1 MSLKLLSTFPREL
14 NRVSTTLDNTAC
26 DHIFTEYQTV
36 FDHGTVYK
44 RPVKSLLFMSKQF
57 NIKTELAF

>member
-1 MSLKLLSTFPREL
+1 M
-14 NRVSTTLDNTAC
+14 TLDNRVF
-26 DHIFTEYQTV
+26 DSIFTDYQTI

-44 RPVKSLLFMSKQF
+44 QPVKSLLFMSKQF

>member
-1 MSLKLLSTFPREL
+1 MVLFPEKL
-14 NRVSTTLDNTAC
+14 NRGSVTLNNTVSDG
-26 DHIFTEYQTV
+26 IFTEYQTI

-44 RPVKSLLFMSKQF
+44 QPVKSLLFMSEQF